1 MRPARCSG
9 AGLMLWG
16 TTRAVLRR
24 ADHCDTFS
32 VMIGRG
38 IGFGFATA
46 RDLIAKVLVR
56 LGVRPNTLT
65 LLGMPITASAGVC
78 YALGAGRGFAWTL
91 YPYAGANA
99 YLLLAGG
106 LLVISSAC
114 DMLDG
119 AVARLGNCATTF
131 GQFLDSTLDRFADFA
146 VYAGI
151 AVGYAARDPA
161 NLTFVLLSML
171 SFFNA
176 LMISYTRARA
186 EDLIEKCRVGYWQR
200 GERSAA
206 ILIGTF
212 AHNIPAMLVQQALS
226 PLMTVLRRIFYTKA
240 IIDGK
245 SPIIDPRKGNW
256 WHKVRLW
263 RWPRMTL
270 PYDFV
275 TALNIAWLIF
285 APVPATDV
293 IRNWLG

>member
-1 MRPARCSG
+1 
-9 AGLMLWG
+9 
-16 TTRAVLRR
+16 
-24 ADHCDTFS
+24 
-32 VMIGRG
+32 MIGRG

-46 RDLIAKVLVR
+46 RDLIAKVLLR

-91 YPYAGANA
+91 CPYAGANA

-151 AVGYAARDPA
+151 AVGYAALAPA

-176 LMISYTRARA
+176 FMISYAKARA
-186 EDLIEKCRVGYWQR
+186 ENLIQSCGVGYWQR

-206 ILIGTF
+206 ILIATF
-212 AHNIPAMLVQQALS
+212 AYNMPALVVQQAAL
-226 PLMTVLRRIFYTKA
+226 PLLTVLRRVFYTKA
-240 IIDGK
+240 VIEGR
-245 SPIIDPRKGNW
+245 SPVLDVRRAGW
-256 WHKVRLW
+256 WLKLRLW
-263 RWPRMTL
+263 RWPRATV
-270 PYDFV
+270 PYDVV
-275 TALNIAWLIF
+275 TGLNIAWLIF
-285 APVPATDV
+285 VRFRPADV
-293 IRNWLG
+293 LRTWLGVSG

>member
-1 MRPARCSG
+1 
-9 AGLMLWG
+9 
-16 TTRAVLRR
+16 
-24 ADHCDTFS
+24 
-32 VMIGRG
+32 MIGRG

-46 RDLIAKVLVR
+46 RDLIAKVLLR

-91 YPYAGANA
+91 CPRAGANA

-151 AVGYAARDPA
+151 AVGYAALAPA

-176 LMISYTRARA
+176 FMISYAKARA
-186 EDLIEKCRVGYWQR
+186 ENLIESCGVGYWQR

-206 ILIGTF
+206 VLIATF
-212 AHNIPAMLVQQALS
+212 AMNLPALLIQQATLPLLTALWRIAHTRAVAAGRS
-226 PLMTVLRRIFYTKA
+226 PVL
-240 IIDGK
+240 
-245 SPIIDPRKGNW
+245 DPRKGGTW
-256 WHKVRLW
+256 LKMRLW
-263 RWPRMTL
+263 RWPRMSL
-270 PYDFV
+270 PYDLV
-275 TALNIAWLIF
+275 TGLNIAWLIF
-285 APVPATDV
+285 ARIPAADV
-293 IRNWLG
+293 LRNLASR